1 MSTDSGREA
10 APGAQSVER
19 ALAVL
24 NAFSEDAP
32 ERRVSELVAETGL
45 GQSTVSRLVGALTS
59 LGYLEQDERSGHY
72 RVGPQVVRLANT
84 ALNESVVHRQA
95 RQVAQNL
102 AHELR
107 LGVNV
112 AERQGQHLF
121 YLCNFEGPLAP
132 RSFTLVGRQAPLH
145 ATALGKSLLVD
156 LTRSEIDDLL
166 GVDYA
171 AFTPHTI
178 TTLDALEAELDVVR
192 SRGYAVELEEAA
204 FSRAC
209 VAAPIRSR
217 TGEVIAAISI
227 SGPLSAM
234 NLPDRESELGRAVME
249 SADLI
254 STSLGHF

>member
-1 MSTDSGREA
+1 MNTESVRET

-32 ERRVSELVAETGL
+32 DLRVSELVAETGL

-59 LGYLEQDERSGHY
+59 LGYLEQNERSGHY

-95 RQVAQNL
+95 RQIAQNL
-102 AHELR
+102 AHDLR

-112 AERQGQHLF
+112 AERHGQHLF

-132 RSFTLVGRQAPLH
+132 RSFTLVGRRAPLH
-145 ATALGKSLLVD
+145 ATALGKSLLTDFSNAD
-156 LTRSEIDDLL
+156 LSALL
-166 GVDYA
+166 GTSYP
-171 AFTPHTI
+171 AFTPRTI
-178 TTLDALEAELDVVR
+178 TTLESLESEIETAR
-192 SRGYAVELEEAA
+192 TRGYAVELEEAA

-209 VAAPIRSR
+209 VAAPIRDR
-217 TGEVIAAISI
+217 GGEVVAAISI

-234 NLPDRESELGRAVME
+234 RLPDRELELGRAAME
-249 SADLI
+249 NADLV